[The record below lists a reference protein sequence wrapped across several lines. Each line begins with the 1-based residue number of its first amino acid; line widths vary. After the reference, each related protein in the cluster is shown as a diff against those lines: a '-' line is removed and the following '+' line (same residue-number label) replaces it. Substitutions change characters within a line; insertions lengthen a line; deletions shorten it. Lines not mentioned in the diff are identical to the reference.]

1 MKDIFKQSN
10 SEKNEILEMHKK
22 ATSNHYLFEQHL
34 DGEMEEGGGTWEG
47 IKGFFRGKGYYYTK
61 YLSQIQDVLERLQT
75 KVVEDKK
82 IQLELSKILDKV
94 AASSMEDDKKNEV
107 LNILVEIDNDLV
119 SATKLLEDR
128 MLQIENLKK

>member
-1 MKDIFKQSN
+1 MKKIFNQTEE
-10 SEKNEILEMHKK
+10 EKRTILEMHKT
-22 ATSNHYLFEQHL
+22 AISNNFLNES
-34 DGEMEEGGGTWEG
+34 EVEEGSTWEG

-61 YLSQIQDVLERLQT
+61 YLSQIQDVLERLKI

-82 IQLELSKILDKV
+82 IQLELSKILDRV

-107 LNILVEIDNDLV
+107 LDILVEIDNDLV
-119 SATKLLEDR
+119 SAIKLLEDR

>member
-1 MKDIFKQSN
+1 MKKIFNQTEE
-10 SEKNEILEMHKK
+10 EKRTILEMHKT
-22 ATSNHYLFEQHL
+22 AIFNNFLNESEV
-34 DGEMEEGGGTWEG
+34 EEGSTWEG

-61 YLSQIQDVLERLQT
+61 YLSQIQDVLERLKI

>member
-1 MKDIFKQSN
+1 MKKIFNQTEE
-10 SEKNEILEMHKK
+10 EKRTILEMHKT
-22 ATSNHYLFEQHL
+22 AISNNFLNES
-34 DGEMEEGGGTWEG
+34 EVEEGSTWEG

-61 YLSQIQDVLERLQT
+61 YLSQIQDVLERLKI

-82 IQLELSKILDKV
+82 IQLELSKILDRV

-107 LNILVEIDNDLV
+107 LDILVEIDNDLV

>member
-1 MKDIFKQSN
+1 MKKIFNQTEE
-10 SEKNEILEMHKK
+10 EKRTILEMHKT
-22 ATSNHYLFEQHL
+22 AIFNNFLNESEV
-34 DGEMEEGGGTWEG
+34 EEGSTWEG

>member
-1 MKDIFKQSN
+1 MKKIFNQTEEQKRT
-10 SEKNEILEMHKK
+10 ILEMHKT
-22 ATSNHYLFEQHL
+22 AIFNNFLNESEV
-34 DGEMEEGGGTWEG
+34 EEGSTWEG

>member
-1 MKDIFKQSN
+1 MKKIFNQTEE
-10 SEKNEILEMHKK
+10 EKRTILEMHKT
-22 ATSNHYLFEQHL
+22 AISNNFLNES
-34 DGEMEEGGGTWEG
+34 EVEEGSTWEG

-61 YLSQIQDVLERLQT
+61 YLSQIQDVLERLKI

-82 IQLELSKILDKV
+82 IQLELSKILDRV
-94 AASSMEDDKKNEV
+94 AASSMEDDKKNKV
-107 LNILVEIDNDLV
+107 LDILVEIDNDLV

>member
-1 MKDIFKQSN
+1 M
-10 SEKNEILEMHKK
+10 
-22 ATSNHYLFEQHL
+22 
-34 DGEMEEGGGTWEG
+34 
-47 IKGFFRGKGYYYTK
+47 
-61 YLSQIQDVLERLQT
+61 
-75 KVVEDKK
+75 
-82 IQLELSKILDKV
+82 ELSKILDKV

>member
-1 MKDIFKQSN
+1 
-10 SEKNEILEMHKK
+10 MHKT
-22 ATSNHYLFEQHL
+22 AIFNNFLNESEV
-34 DGEMEEGGGTWEG
+34 EEGSTWEG

>member
-1 MKDIFKQSN
+1 
-10 SEKNEILEMHKK
+10 
-22 ATSNHYLFEQHL
+22 
-34 DGEMEEGGGTWEG
+34 
-47 IKGFFRGKGYYYTK
+47 
-61 YLSQIQDVLERLQT
+61 LSQIQDVLERLQT